1 MKIRRT
7 LMPAALSL
15 ALAAS
20 LIAQPALAAGAART
34 VNDPLHSGFG
44 VSCQAGDCV
53 LQLDLG
59 EIEFDMPVLTSAP
72 VKFDVPQD
80 KVPFLP
86 GGAGIE
92 ISDKIE
98 LRLPFGKIQIDEGDF
113 VVRVDEV
120 GKLVSFHGASP
131 SIMPTF
137 SFANNMRIVK
147 PFAAEFGYDYGDTLG
162 ELSPL
167 LDADQRYVF
176 IRLGSGFT
184 VDTVAPD
191 GDGVE
196 QPLTFTVPQGETAT
210 LVIDPEQS
218 LVYFDGQVSLLQVAQ
233 VGAIA
238 AGFGLGGGQL
248 PMLDGLILPM
258 ETTVGLTTLLSR
270 DPQRNF
276 VEVSGG
282 MAVNGG
288 LLGQLLKLEHEPLAI
303 DVTARIDYSG
313 LLLQGVAESSI
324 MPETVLNGGGVVE
337 LFVPFSSDLGAYVRI
352 GGELA
357 VPLAGIDVAGSTQ
370 LGGAVAEGG
379 GAPWW
384 EQVDA
389 WAGDTAAAI
398 AAGAQTGIAAVQE
411 GAAGGRTAVIEGA
424 STAWTMAGDRAAVAI
439 DKTTVTAACALEETQ
454 NLWCQATGLCEV
466 TNAVCG
472 DASETASK

>member
-34 VNDPLHSGFG
+34 VNDSLHSGFG

-218 LVYFDGQVSLLQVAQ
+218 
-233 VGAIA
+233 
-238 AGFGLGGGQL
+238 
-248 PMLDGLILPM
+248 
-258 ETTVGLTTLLSR
+258 
-270 DPQRNF
+270 
-276 VEVSGG
+276 
-282 MAVNGG
+282 
-288 LLGQLLKLEHEPLAI
+288 
-303 DVTARIDYSG
+303 
-313 LLLQGVAESSI
+313 
-324 MPETVLNGGGVVE
+324 
-337 LFVPFSSDLGAYVRI
+337 
-352 GGELA
+352 
-357 VPLAGIDVAGSTQ
+357 
-370 LGGAVAEGG
+370 GGASGCDCRRFRARRR
-379 GAPWW
+379 A
-384 EQVDA
+384 
-389 WAGDTAAAI
+389 TAHA
-398 AAGAQTGIAAVQE
+398 
-411 GAAGGRTAVIEGA
+411 
-424 STAWTMAGDRAAVAI
+424 
-439 DKTTVTAACALEETQ
+439 
-454 NLWCQATGLCEV
+454 
-466 TNAVCG
+466 
-472 DASETASK
+472 